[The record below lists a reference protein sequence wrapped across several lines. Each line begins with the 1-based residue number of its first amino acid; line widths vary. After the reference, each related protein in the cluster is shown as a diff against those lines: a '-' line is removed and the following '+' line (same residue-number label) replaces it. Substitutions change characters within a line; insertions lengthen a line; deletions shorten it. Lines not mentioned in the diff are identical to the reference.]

1 MGILSDIAKNIG
13 NNPTAKDF
21 AFGAV
26 GAIIGALT
34 TRFVF
39 DKNEEYDEDS
49 KDLIETIIQ

>member
-26 GAIIGALT
+26 GAVIGALT

-39 DKNEEYDEDS
+39 DKAEDDEE
-49 KDLIETIIQ
+49 

>member
-39 DKNEEYDEDS
+39 DKNEEYDEDWMY
-49 KDLIETIIQ
+49 